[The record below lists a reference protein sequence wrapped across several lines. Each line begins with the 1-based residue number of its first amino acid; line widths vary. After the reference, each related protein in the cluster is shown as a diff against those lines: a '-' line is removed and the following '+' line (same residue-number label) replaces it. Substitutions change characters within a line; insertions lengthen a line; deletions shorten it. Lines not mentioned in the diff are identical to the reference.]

1 MPNSYTWFFPQ
12 FDVYPTYAEQTDV
25 VFTVHW
31 VLIGSNDMSPPV
43 TAQVYGTQALTYT
56 AGSPFTPFD
65 QLTQPQVQAWVIAA
79 MGPTQV
85 AGFESNIDQQIQN
98 SINPPSA
105 ALPPPWSNPTGP
117 TGPTG
122 PTAPTGPTGDSGPTG
137 ATGDSGP
144 TGPTGDSS
152 PTGDSGPAF

>member
-1 MPNSYTWFFPQ
+1 MANTYTWFFPQ

-31 VLIGSNDMSPPV
+31 VLIGSNDTTPPV
-43 TAQVYGTQALTYT
+43 TAQVYGTQTVTYT
-56 AGSPFTPFD
+56 AGTPFTPFN
-65 QLTQPQVQAWVIAA
+65 QLTQQQVQEWVIAA

-105 ALPPPWSNPTGP
+105 ALPPPWLVPTGDTGTTGP

-122 PTAPTGPTGDSGPTG
+122 DTGTT
-137 ATGDSGP
+137 GP
-144 TGPTGDSS
+144 TGPTGDTGTTG
-152 PTGDSGPAF
+152 PTGIASTI